1 MSSLIIQIVD
11 GLKTHRTVI
20 SFLKCKHFK
29 GFFPPHQF
37 YVGSLPQQ
45 EHNQVQKSAN
55 KLQSVI
61 DDIIILEK
69 FLLPL
74 YYHFLYHFSC
84 HLFSLSV
91 FDFFLIAHFHSVN
104 IWYVFCVLLWIKYGL
119 MRFANHHILFLFTIC
134 SVQLQLYLDLK
145 TNTNTNKN

>member
-11 GLKTHRTVI
+11 GLKTHRASQLLGVI

-61 DDIIILEK
+61 DDITILEN

-74 YYHFLYHFSC
+74 YYHFLYHFSR

-91 FDFFLIAHFHSVN
+91 FDFF
-104 IWYVFCVLLWIKYGL
+104 
-119 MRFANHHILFLFTIC
+119 
-134 SVQLQLYLDLK
+134 
-145 TNTNTNKN
+145 

>member
-45 EHNQVQKSAN
+45 EQNQVQKSAN

-91 FDFFLIAHFHSVN
+91 FDFFDSTFSQCKHLICFLCTTVNKIWINEICKSSHSVFIYN
-104 IWYVFCVLLWIKYGL
+104 LQCTVTVVLGSKNKY
-119 MRFANHHILFLFTIC
+119 
-134 SVQLQLYLDLK
+134 
-145 TNTNTNKN
+145 